1 MNWLA
6 KGKYGLIMFSALFL
20 FSCENEDLL
29 SLDFDPQDENLN
41 LSFTEL
47 TLPFQLV
54 QRDSVVT
61 TNAERLLVGDYQ
73 NMDFGRVQATSYIN
87 MGISSGAVNNADD
100 DDELD
105 SLVLVV
111 GKNYFYGDAGSNL
124 LQTINIHQLSEPFN
138 DTIPYH
144 QDSSL
149 PYEAST
155 LGTFSFT
162 ADAEQPTDTLRIRL
176 SDAIG
181 NDLLEKLKA
190 DAAELDSSA
199 LFQDYFKG
207 IAFVPG
213 SENAFMS
220 GFNRDLI
227 RMTMYYSAPSDT
239 ASKSFSFINVRFFN
253 GVEVDRSG
261 TALANLTQP
270 QQVGS
275 ATDNRFYLQSTT
287 GLIPRIDFQPLVEF
301 VESNPDRVLLNRVV
315 LRIGLN
321 DFNENMAPPAA
332 LLGYQLQDD
341 GITRI
346 TSYDTQQRQFFF
358 VGAYNDND
366 YAYNTIAK
374 QPIPVRPSSILYDS
388 TNVAYDV
395 KLTSFSQNLIDGFV
409 DNPQI
414 LLYPNDINNG
424 LTQLTTEADSIKL
437 RVYYTTLK

>member
-6 KGKYGLIMFSALFL
+6 KGKHGLIVLSALLL

-29 SLDFDPQDENLN
+29 SLDFDPQDENIN

-61 TNAERLLVGDYQ
+61 TNAERILVGDYR
-73 NMDFGRVQATSYIN
+73 NEDFGLVKATGYIN

-105 SLVLVV
+105 SLVLIVV
-111 GKNYFYGDAGSNL
+111 KDYFYGDAGSNL
-124 LQTINIHQLSEPFN
+124 QQTIHIHQLSEPFN
-138 DTIPYH
+138 DTISYY

-149 PYEAST
+149 PYDAMY
-155 LGTFSFT
+155 LGALSFT
-162 ADAEQPTDTLRIRL
+162 ADAEEPADTLRVGL
-176 SDAIG
+176 SNAVG
-181 NDLLEKLKA
+181 NDFLEKLKS

-199 LFQDYFKG
+199 LFEDYFKG
-207 IAFVPG
+207 LALVPS
-213 SENAFMS
+213 SENSFAS
-220 GFNRDLI
+220 GFSRVQ
-227 RMTMYYSAPSDT
+227 MVMYFSAPADT
-239 ASKSFSFINVRFFN
+239 ASKSFSFTASRIFN
-253 GVEVDRSG
+253 GVEIDRSG
-261 TALANLTQP
+261 TAIANINQP

-275 ATDNRFYLQSTT
+275 ATDNRFYLQATT

-341 GITRI
+341 GISRI
-346 TSYDTQQRQFFF
+346 TSYDSQQRQYFY

-366 YAYNTIAK
+366 YVYNTISK
-374 QPIPVRPSSILYDS
+374 QPIPVRPSSIVYDS
-388 TNVAYDV
+388 TNVAYEV

-409 DNPQI
+409 DNPQV
-414 LLYPNDINNG
+414 LLYPNDISNG
-424 LTQLTTEADSIKL
+424 LTQVTTEADSIKL